1 MMNEQL
7 PYYTEIPYLAPI
19 ELFDKI
25 HHQPWAILL
34 DSTTHSQGILA
45 TTNRYSYILF
55 SPFKT
60 FQVKNKIL
68 LNTNERVLDPFKLL
82 KQEFLQF
89 QLKANEH
96 LPPFQG
102 GLAGYFG
109 YDLCHY
115 LEDIPYPKIDDMD
128 FPDLAVGLYDCLISF
143 DHQLKKSW
151 VVSTG
156 FPELDLHQQQIRA
169 KERAD
174 EILKVINAPL
184 YISDDNDRKSA
195 SFNEPISNFTKNA
208 YIKAVETAKNYIL
221 EGDIFEVNLSQRFK
235 TKLPDHITPYTLY
248 KNLRSFN
255 PAPFATFMQLEDTV
269 LASASPERFISL
281 NNGIVETRPIK
292 GTVKRGAT
300 PSEDK
305 ILMDFLQNSKKDQAE
320 NVMIVDLMRNDLSRV
335 CEADSVNVETLCGV
349 ETYATVHH
357 LVSVIKAK
365 LKSEYNALD
374 LLEVTLPGGSITGA
388 PKIRAMEII
397 SELEPNRRGP
407 YCGSAGFISFSG
419 DMDTSIL
426 IRTYAIK
433 NNIVTYQAGGA
444 VVLDS
449 DAQAEYEET
458 LHKSYALTETLRQST

>member
-1 MMNEQL
+1 MKTQL
-7 PYYTEIPYLAPI
+7 PYVTEIPYLDPI
-19 ELFDKI
+19 ELFDKV
-25 HHQPWAILL
+25 HHQPWALFL
-34 DSTTHSQGILA
+34 DSATHSQGILG

-60 FQVKNKIL
+60 FQVKNKNI
-68 LNTNERVLDPFKLL
+68 LDPFKLL
-82 KQEFLQF
+82 KQEL
-89 QLKANEH
+89 LRYKLPAIKD

-115 LEDIPYPKIDDMD
+115 LEDIPYPQIDDMD

-143 DHQLKKSW
+143 DHSLKKSW

-156 FPELDLHQQQIRA
+156 FPELNLNQQTIRA
-169 KERAD
+169 LERTG
-174 EILKVINAPL
+174 EILEILHAPTKTQRL
-184 YISDDNDRKSA
+184 ANKAPI
-195 SFNEPISNFTKNA
+195 SFNVPVSNFTQDS
-208 YIKAVETAKNYIL
+208 YIKAVEKAKNYIR

-235 TKLPDHITPYTLY
+235 AKLPDHLDTYTLY
-248 KNLRSFN
+248 KNLRHFN
-255 PAPFATFMQLEDTV
+255 PAPFATFMRLEDTV
-269 LASASPERFISL
+269 LASSSPERFISL
-281 NNGIVETRPIK
+281 NSNIVETRPIK
-292 GTVKRGAT
+292 GTIRRGQT

-305 ILMDFLQNSKKDQAE
+305 SLMAFLENSKKDHAE

-335 CEADSVNVETLCGV
+335 CEPDSIHVEKLCGL

-357 LVSVIKAK
+357 LVSVINAQ
-365 LKSEYNALD
+365 LKEEYHALD
-374 LLEVTLPGGSITGA
+374 LLYATLPGGSVTGA

-397 SELEPNRRGP
+397 AELEPNRRGP

-433 NNIVTYQAGGA
+433 NNTITYQAGGA
-444 VVLDS
+444 VILDS
-449 DAQAEYEET
+449 DAQTEYEET
-458 LHKSYALTETLRQST
+458 LHKSYALTQTLRQSASWLY

>member
-1 MMNEQL
+1 MKTQL
-7 PYYTEIPYLAPI
+7 PYVTEIPYLDSV
-19 ELFDKI
+19 ELFDKF
-25 HHQPWAILL
+25 HHQPWALFL
-34 DSTTHSQGILA
+34 DSATHPQGILG

-60 FQVKNKIL
+60 FQVKNKNI
-68 LNTNERVLDPFKLL
+68 LDPFKLL
-82 KQEFLQF
+82 KQEFLQYKLPA
-89 QLKANEH
+89 LKN

-115 LEDIPYPKIDDMD
+115 LEDIPYPQIDDMD

-151 VVSTG
+151 IVSTG
-156 FPELDLHQQQIRA
+156 FPELNLNQQNIRA
-169 KERAD
+169 LERTC
-174 EILKVINAPL
+174 EILKIL
-184 YISDDNDRKSA
+184 S
-195 SFNEPISNFTKNA
+195 EPIETNSTTHDASACFNTPASNFTQES
-208 YIKAVETAKNYIL
+208 YIEAIEAAKNYIR

-235 TKLPDHITPYTLY
+235 TKLPDHLDTYTLY
-248 KNLRSFN
+248 KNLRRFN
-255 PAPFATFMQLEDTV
+255 PAPFATFMRFEDTV

-281 NNGIVETRPIK
+281 NSNIVETRPIK
-292 GTVKRGAT
+292 GTIRRGLT

-305 ILMDFLQNSKKDQAE
+305 SLMDFLKNSKKDHAE
-320 NVMIVDLMRNDLSRV
+320 NVMIVDLMRNDLSLV
-335 CEADSVNVETLCGV
+335 CEPDSVNVETLCGL

-357 LVSVIKAK
+357 LVSVIKAQ
-365 LKSEYNALD
+365 LKEQYHALD
-374 LLEVTLPGGSITGA
+374 LLYATLPGGSITGA

-397 SELEPNRRGP
+397 AELEPNRRGP

-433 NNIVTYQAGGA
+433 NNTVTYQAGGA

-449 DAQAEYEET
+449 DAQTEYEET
-458 LHKSYALTETLRQST
+458 LHKAYALTQTLRQST